1 MKKDPIS
8 ATRVRHRQRC
18 NEAKQKDEKT
28 HNHEL
33 CSSFVNLPLHL
44 TTQIFLQLPIKSLLS
59 CKCVCKDWKTMI
71 SEPHFTKLHFEQSRN
86 TLMIRT
92 NDYDRVSRTLY
103 LLECEPEK
111 FDIGSDNRVK
121 LEPICTLPLRDDK
134 LFREEKGYS
143 IKNTFKCA
151 ISVARLFWEKRETLY
166 SSCNRKHGKFD
177 IVNSC
182 NGLLCLCE
190 PSTENPIV
198 VCNPVT
204 GEFIRLPGDS
214 MSPSRLN
221 TARVRAHGYASLG
234 FHPKVNEC
242 KVIRIWTRHVRHA
255 NFWVFER
262 LTVDIH
268 TLGTSLWRNIE
279 VDPQIS
285 ILRLSDP
292 TYING
297 VVHWIEFKGII
308 LCFCFETEKL
318 KTFPSPPGM
327 VKNHANGIYNY
338 LRRMGELKGILY
350 ICDSTDFSN
359 IAMWVMNEYGIGE
372 SWSKVYNISNLPNPL
387 QWHYGYCFPIK
398 QFEESAALLYNC
410 LDCFLYY
417 EPEKYGFKIFEIN
430 GSGSQYFEVIPHIPS
445 LISLKDAVK
454 GDNIKVLN
462 FHSRCAK
469 FKLQEENEVIFM
481 SQKFV

>member
-8 ATRVRHRQRC
+8 ATRVRH

-44 TTQIFLQLPIKSLLS
+44 TTHIFLQLPIKSLLS

-143 IKNTFKCA
+143 IKNIFKCV

-204 GEFIRLPGDS
+204 GEFIRLPGAS

-221 TARVRAHGYASLG
+221 TARVRAHVYASLG
-234 FHPKVNEC
+234 FHPKDNEY
-242 KVIRIWTRHVRHA
+242 KVIRIWTKHVRRA
-255 NFWVFER
+255 NFWVSER

-350 ICDSTDFSN
+350 ICDSTNFSN
-359 IAMWVMNEYGIGE
+359 ITMWVMNEYGIGE
-372 SWSKVYNISNLPNPL
+372 SWSKVYNIPNYSDPL
-387 QWHYGYCFPIK
+387 DVNPRHYGYCFPIK

-417 EPEKYGFKIFEIN
+417 EPEKYGFKMFQIH

-462 FHSRCAK
+462 FHSRCPK